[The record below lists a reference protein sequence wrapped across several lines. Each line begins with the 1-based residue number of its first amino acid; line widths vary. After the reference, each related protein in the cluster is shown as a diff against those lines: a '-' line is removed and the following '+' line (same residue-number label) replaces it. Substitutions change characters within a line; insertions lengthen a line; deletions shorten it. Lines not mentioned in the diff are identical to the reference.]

1 MHGIFRTLTASL
13 KVHCMS
19 TIAYLRVSTGD
30 QSTENQ
36 LLQIRTAG
44 YIPDR
49 TFEDTFSGST
59 MERSGFK
66 AMLEYLRDGD
76 TLVVSA
82 IDRLGRNTIG
92 VLETVETLK
101 ARGVRV
107 VSLRESFDLTT
118 PIGQMM
124 LTMMAAM
131 AQMEKSLIAERR
143 DAGMARARSK
153 GTHMGRPRETPVN
166 DIREAL
172 QRLQGNVSAVS
183 KELGCSRQT
192 VMRAR

>member
-1 MHGIFRTLTASL
+1 MA
-13 KVHCMS
+13 

-30 QSTENQ
+30 QSTDNQ
-36 LLQIRTAG
+36 ILQIKQAG
-44 YIPDR
+44 HQIDR
-49 TFEDTFSGST
+49 TFEDTLSGST
-59 MERSGFK
+59 MDRLGFK
-66 AMLEYLRDGD
+66 AMIDYVREGD
-76 TLVVSA
+76 TLVVTA

-92 VLETVETLK
+92 VLETVEELK

-118 PIGQMM
+118 PVGNLM

-143 DAGMARARSK
+143 DAGIARARSE
-153 GTHMGRPRETPVN
+153 GVHMGRPRETSVET
-166 DIREAL
+166 IREAL
-172 QRLQGNVSAVS
+172 GRLQGNVSAVAR
-183 KELGCSRQT
+183 ELGCSRQT

>member
-1 MHGIFRTLTASL
+1 
-13 KVHCMS
+13 VD
-19 TIAYLRVSTGD
+19 RV
-30 QSTENQ
+30 
-36 LLQIRTAG
+36 
-44 YIPDR
+44 
-49 TFEDTFSGST
+49 FEDILSGST
-59 MERSGFK
+59 MDRSGFK
-66 AMLEYLRDGD
+66 AMIDYVRDGD
-76 TLVVSA
+76 TLVVTA

-118 PIGQMM
+118 PVGSLM

-143 DAGMARARSK
+143 DAGMARARSE
-153 GTHMGRPRETPVN
+153 GIHMGRPRETSVE
-166 DIREAL
+166 DIKEAL
-172 QRLQGNVSAVS
+172 ARLQGNVSAVAR
-183 KELGCSRQT
+183 ELGCSRQT

>member
-1 MHGIFRTLTASL
+1 
-13 KVHCMS
+13 MS

-36 LLQIRTAG
+36 LLQIRKAG
-44 YIPDR
+44 YLPDR
-49 TFEDTFSGST
+49 TFEDTFSGAT
-59 MERSGFK
+59 MDRIGFN
-66 AMLEYLRDGD
+66 AMLEYVREGD

-82 IDRLGRNTIG
+82 IDRLGRNTVG
-92 VLETVETLK
+92 VLETVEGLK

-131 AQMEKSLIAERR
+131 AQMERSLIAERR
-143 DAGMARARSK
+143 EAGMVRARSE
-153 GTHMGRPRETPVN
+153 GIHMGRPRETSV
-166 DIREAL
+166 DTIRDAL
-172 QRLQGNVSAVS
+172 LRLNGNVSAVA

>member
-1 MHGIFRTLTASL
+1 
-13 KVHCMS
+13 MS

-49 TFEDTFSGST
+49 TFEDIFSGST

-153 GTHMGRPRETPVN
+153 GTHMGRPRETPVE

>member
-1 MHGIFRTLTASL
+1 MA
-13 KVHCMS
+13 

-30 QSTENQ
+30 QSTDNQ
-36 LLQIRTAG
+36 MLQIKQG
-44 YIPDR
+44 GHKVDR
-49 TFEDTFSGST
+49 SFEDTVSGST
-59 MERSGFK
+59 MDRIGFK
-66 AMLEYLRDGD
+66 AMMDYVREGD

-118 PIGQMM
+118 SVGQMM

-131 AQMEKSLIAERR
+131 AQMEKGLIAERR
-143 DAGMARARSK
+143 EAGMARARSE
-153 GTHMGRPRETPVN
+153 GIHMGRPRETSVTV
-166 DIREAL
+166 IKEAL
-172 QRLQGNVSAVS
+172 ERLQGNVSAVA

>member
-1 MHGIFRTLTASL
+1 MA
-13 KVHCMS
+13 

-30 QSTENQ
+30 QSTNNQ
-36 LLQIRTAG
+36 MLQIKQAG
-44 YIPDR
+44 YMPDR
-49 TFEDTFSGST
+49 TFEDTLSGSS
-59 MERSGFK
+59 MDRDGFK
-66 AMLEYLRDGD
+66 AMMDYVRDGD

-92 VLETVETLK
+92 VLETVEVLK

-118 PIGQMM
+118 PVGQMM

-131 AQMEKSLIAERR
+131 AQMEKGLIAERR
-143 DAGMARARSK
+143 EAGMVRARSE
-153 GTHMGRPRETPVN
+153 GIHMGRPRETSVEA
-166 DIREAL
+166 IREAL
-172 QRLQGNVSAVS
+172 ERLQGNVSAAA

-192 VMRAR
+192 VMRARQSSL

>member
-1 MHGIFRTLTASL
+1 MA
-13 KVHCMS
+13 

-30 QSTENQ
+30 QSTDNQ
-36 LLQIRTAG
+36 ILQIRQAG
-44 YIPDR
+44 HQVDR
-49 TFEDTFSGST
+49 TFEDILSGSS
-59 MERSGFK
+59 MDRAGFK
-66 AMLEYLRDGD
+66 AMMDYIREGD

-107 VSLRESFDLTT
+107 VSLRESFDLTS
-118 PIGQMM
+118 PVGQMM

-131 AQMEKSLIAERR
+131 AQMERSLIAERR
-143 DAGMARARSK
+143 MAGMARARAA
-153 GTHMGRPRETPVN
+153 GTHMGRPRVTSVET
-166 DIREAL
+166 IKETL
-172 QRLQGNVSAVS
+172 QRLNGNVSAVA

-192 VMRAR
+192 VMRARG